1 VTSAVLILRE
11 MPSLSKAA
19 ALEYVKSTLDVSFE
33 AAQKIWTEA
42 SKPHQSCVI
51 LDPDSGMWM
60 GTANRPF

>member
-1 VTSAVLILRE
+1 